1 MDEARIIIDRLRAR
15 VAGILAAGERVKSDL
30 LKTSAERDR
39 LLRDKEA
46 LERKVAELEH
56 RVRVLEL
63 SKGVLSVSGGTKS
76 ARDRVNKLLR
86 EVDKC
91 IALMNR

>member
-1 MDEARIIIDRLRAR
+1 MDEAKVIIDRLRTR
-15 VAGILAAGERVKSDL
+15 VAGILAAGERTSEDL
-30 LKTSAERDR
+30 RKTTAEKIK
-39 LLRDKEA
+39 LQQEKNE

-63 SKGVLSVSGGTKS
+63 SGGISTVSGGAKS

>member
-1 MDEARIIIDRLRAR
+1 MIIDRLRAR
-15 VAGILAAGERVKSDL
+15 VVAILAAGERVKNDL
-30 LKTSAERDR
+30 AKRTVERDKA
-39 LLRDKEA
+39 LNERDKWEHKA
-46 LERKVAELEH
+46 IELEE

-63 SKGVLSVSGGTKS
+63 AGGMKGVSGGS
-76 ARDRVNKLLR
+76 RAARDRVNRLLR